1 MGSSAVDSTSCF
13 DYCLVVLHPNL
24 IAIWHGFA
32 LQAVQVVGTT
42 QRTVCQREPSLMSI
56 AALLFLLI
64 VVTLLL
70 LRKRSQAAILCLI
83 LSCLLSLLVGQGWV
97 PNLLLRKLQSVP
109 PLAEPEWKDRNAI
122 VVLGV
127 GAVRWPDGAFLTSHS
142 LGFSRLYETLRLYR
156 KCKQAGKLCSVLA
169 SGGDPGRNGT
179 SEAEVMKRE
188 LTEVGVP
195 ASDIL
200 IEKNSSNTFQNAQ
213 FSSEIL
219 QSQHFEK
226 VVLVASG
233 IHLKRS
239 LMYFSHFG
247 VRAAGAPSDRLE
259 LQFSLVP
266 VSYNFSFTDLALH
279 EYFGFLRYW
288 FYNLVGWNGGSR
300 GSSTG
305 GTP

>member
-1 MGSSAVDSTSCF
+1 M
-13 DYCLVVLHPNL
+13 L
-24 IAIWHGFA
+24 
-32 LQAVQVVGTT
+32 
-42 QRTVCQREPSLMSI
+42 I

-64 VVTLLL
+64 AALLLL

-83 LSCLLSLLVGQGWV
+83 LSCLLLLLVGQGWL
-97 PNLLLRKLQSVP
+97 PNLLMRKLQSVP

-127 GAVRWPDGAFLTSHS
+127 GAVRWPDGAFLTSHL
-142 LGFSRLYETLRLYR
+142 LGFSRLYETLRLFR
-156 KCKQAGKLCSVLA
+156 KCKQAGKLCSVLT
-169 SGGDPGRNGT
+169 SGGDPGKNGT

-213 FSSEIL
+213 FASEIL
-219 QSQHFEK
+219 KHQHFGK
-226 VVLVASG
+226 VVLVTSG
-233 IHLKRS
+233 IHLRRS
-239 LMYFSHFG
+239 LMYFSHFD
-247 VRAAGAPSDRLE
+247 VKASGAPSDRLE
-259 LQFSLVP
+259 PHLSLIP

-279 EYFGFLRYW
+279 EYYGFLRYW

-300 GSSTG
+300 GSSTA